1 MNNLQQQVIVLHG
14 LGRSPMSMRRIEKQL
29 NDEGYRVLNIDYPGV
44 SGTIDSILPNLL
56 ERIENWLNPNAV
68 VHYVG
73 HSFGGILT
81 RLIIDSKPE
90 WKQGRCVMLGT
101 PNQGSLMASYM
112 TSHPLMKHFSPK
124 LAQYISPDSEFIQQ
138 LPELTIPT
146 GIIAGS
152 QQFSWLVP
160 VSWFY
165 QAATNGAPGDGVV
178 ETTNTQ
184 CRNMSDFILMPLHH
198 SFMMW
203 DSQLITQVKNFLSEG
218 KFKH

>member
-1 MNNLQQQVIVLHG
+1 
-14 LGRSPMSMRRIEKQL
+14 MRRIEHQL
-29 NDEGYRVLNIDYPGV
+29 SEAGYRVLNIDYPGV
-44 SGTIDSILPNLL
+44 SGTIDSILPDLL
-56 ERIENWLNPNAV
+56 ERIDQWINPESV

-90 WKQGRCVMLGT
+90 WNQGRCVMLGT
-101 PNQGSLMASYM
+101 PNKGSMMASYM
-112 TSHPLMKHFSPK
+112 SSHPLMKYFSPK
-124 LAQYISPDSEFIQQ
+124 LADQISPDSDFIRD
-138 LPELTIPT
+138 LPELSIPT
-146 GIIAGS
+146 GVIAGS

-165 QAATNGAPGDGVV
+165 QAATDGAPGDGVV
-178 ETTNTQ
+178 ETSNTQ

-203 DSQLITQVKNFLSEG
+203 DSQLISQIKHFLSEG

>member
-1 MNNLQQQVIVLHG
+1 
-14 LGRSPMSMRRIEKQL
+14 MRRIEKQL
-29 NDEGYRVLNIDYPGV
+29 CDAGYRVLNIDYPGV

-56 ERIENWLNPNAV
+56 ERIEDWINPNAV

-90 WKQGRCVMLGT
+90 WQQGRCVMLGT
-101 PNQGSLMASYM
+101 PNKGSLMAAYM
-112 TSHPLMKHFSPK
+112 ASHPLMKHFSPK
-124 LAQYISPDSEFIQQ
+124 LAKHISPDSDFIQQ

-178 ETTNTQ
+178 ETRNTQ

-203 DSQLITQVKNFLSEG
+203 DSQLITQIKNFLSEG